1 MVDEVEVD
9 ADGNPVEAV
18 AETTQP
24 PEDERM
30 LVKRICKTI
39 RDDKEHHDKAF
50 KRMRRDM
57 FLARYGR
64 LPEDNV
70 DFYAANIIGRHVK
83 QKTAALYAKN
93 PKITA
98 RRRETIDFQ
107 LWDENPQSL
116 QIAFQTIQQAQAM
129 MSAVPTEPD
138 PMTGQMAPA
147 VPVDL
152 PPGFEQAQALMA
164 DFQQGM
170 AKRQETAKL
179 GKTLEVLTTHALREQ
194 KPLDFKV
201 ATKKMVRRT
210 ITTCVGYIELGFQRE
225 MGPRPGLGEELADA
239 RTRLDHLNRLAE
251 EADEGEVEEISAEAA
266 ELRLSLADLEQQEEI
281 VLREGLVIDF
291 PASTRVIPDKLCT
304 SLVGFVGARH
314 VTVEYLFTVNEVKE
328 LFGVEL
334 SNNFKGYTGDGK
346 LDSENPQGEL
356 NLSNH
361 EMPNESNPKNK
372 GGSLACVWKH
382 YDKPSGMVY
391 YVCDGHDDFL
401 RPPAAPDV
409 FVEDFWPVYALTFN
423 DVESE
428 TELFPPSDAALM
440 LPMQLEYNRAR
451 QGAREHR
458 QAARPRWAY
467 ANGAL
472 EEKDILRLS
481 SMKPFEAMPFNKPDP
496 QTSLKDLLEAI
507 PVPGVDPNLYE
518 TNQLFTDIQLVVGTQ
533 EAQFGATS
541 SSTATESSIA
551 ANSSATADGS
561 AVDDLDSFLSTVARA
576 IGQILLKE
584 MSQEQVTK
592 IVGPGAVWPDL
603 PLSEIAEEIY
613 LEVEAGSTGKPNQ
626 AVEINNMKT
635 LLPFLLQMPAIQPTW
650 LARQVLTRM
659 DDRLDLTEAIV
670 EGIPAIVAQNRGGM
684 GGGAAAPNGDPQADP
699 AAQGAE
705 GGDKGPKPPGTTGSD
720 APMGNNQI

>member
-1 MVDEVEVD
+1 MVDEVAVD
-9 ADGNPVEAV
+9 DTGAAVPVETP
-18 AETTQP
+18 ET

-39 RDDKEHHDKAF
+39 REDKEHHDKAF
-50 KRMRRDM
+50 KRMHRDM
-57 FLARYGR
+57 HLARYGR
-64 LPEDNV
+64 LPEDNP
-70 DFYAANIIGRHVK
+70 DYYAANIIGRHVK

-107 LWDENPQSL
+107 IWDENPQSL
-116 QIAFQTIQQAQAM
+116 QIAFQTIQQATAM
-129 MSAVPTEPD
+129 MGAMPTEPD
-138 PMTGQMAPA
+138 PVTGQMAPA

-170 AKRQETAKL
+170 AKRQESAKL

-194 KPLDFKV
+194 KPLDFKMG
-201 ATKKMVRRT
+201 AKKMVRRT
-210 ITTCVGYIELGFQRE
+210 LTTCVGYVELGFQRE

-239 RTRLDHLNRLAE
+239 RVRLDHLNRLAE

-266 ELRLSLADLEQQEEI
+266 ELRLSLEDLQNQEEI
-281 VLREGLVIDF
+281 VLREGLIIDF
-291 PASTRVIPDKLCT
+291 PASTKVIPDKLCT

-314 VTVEYLFTVNEVKE
+314 ITVEYLFTVNEVKE

-346 LDSENPQGEL
+346 LDSENPQGEFNL
-356 NLSNH
+356 NNH
-361 EMPNESNPKNK
+361 EMPNQSNPKNK

-428 TELFPPSDAALM
+428 TELYPPSDAALM
-440 LPMQLEYNRAR
+440 LPMQMEYNRAR

-472 EEKDILRLS
+472 EEKDITRLS

-496 QTSLKDLLEAI
+496 QTSLKDLLEVI

-592 IVGPGAVWPDL
+592 IAGPGAMWPDL
-603 PLSEIAEEIY
+603 PLADIAEEIY
-613 LEVEAGSTGKPNQ
+613 LEVQAGSTGKPNQ

-650 LARQVLTRM
+650 LARQVLSRM
-659 DDRLDLTEAIV
+659 DDNLDLTEAIV